1 MPSQLPLDMLIGLA
15 KDNTDEAARELGRL
29 SAERNNAEQQLN
41 MLQDYRQ
48 DYLQRMQT
56 AMQSGMSAADCHNY
70 QRFIAT
76 LDDAIDQQRAV
87 LEQAATHLEQGKER
101 WREERRK
108 LNSLDALAQRQQQVV
123 AREDARR
130 EQRLNDEYS
139 ARLVR
144 QGAGLH

>member
-15 KDNTDEAARELGRL
+15 KDSTDEAARELGRL

-76 LDDAIDQQRAV
+76 LDDAIGQQRHV
-87 LEQAATHLEQGKER
+87 LLPVEAPVVQVRLNWQQQK
-101 WREERRK
+101 RK
-108 LNSLDALAQRQQQVV
+108 LNSFDTLAQRESRTQ
-123 AREDARR
+123 ALLEARR
-130 EQRLNDEYS
+130 EQRVNDEYS

-144 QGAGLH
+144 RQAGF

>member
-1 MPSQLPLDMLIGLA
+1 MLISLA
-15 KDNTDEAARELGRL
+15 KDHTDEAAKQLGGL
-29 SAERNNAEQQLN
+29 HVARNNAEQQLT
-41 MLQDYRQ
+41 MLNDYRA
-48 DYLQRMQT
+48 DYLLRLQN
-56 AMQSGMSAADCHNY
+56 AMMTGMSAADCHNY

>member
-1 MPSQLPLDMLIGLA
+1 MPSQRPLDTLIGLA
-15 KDNTDEAARELGRL
+15 KDQTDEAARVLGSL
-29 SAERNNAEQQLN
+29 HVARNNAERQLS
-41 MLQDYRQ
+41 MLNDYRA
-48 DYLQRMQT
+48 DYLQRLQT
-56 AMQSGMSAADCHNY
+56 AMMSGMSAADCHNY

-76 LDDAIDQQRAV
+76 LDDAIEQQRAV
-87 LEQAATHLEQGKER
+87 LEQAATHLEEGKTR

-108 LNSLDALAQRQQQVV
+108 LNSFDALAQRQQQVQ

-144 QGAGLH
+144 VGAGLH

>member
-1 MPSQLPLDMLIGLA
+1 MPSQLPLDTLIGLA
-15 KDNTDEAARELGRL
+15 KDHTDEAARRLGSL
-29 SAERNNAEQQLN
+29 HAARNNAEQQLT
-41 MLQDYRQ
+41 MLHDYRS
-48 DYLQRMQT
+48 DYLQRLQD
-56 AMQSGMSAADCHNY
+56 AMMSGMSAADCHNY
-70 QRFIAT
+70 QRFIGT

-87 LEQAATHLEQGKER
+87 LEQAATHLEEGKSH

-108 LNSLDALAQRQQQVV
+108 LSSFDALAQRQQQLQ

-144 QGAGLH
+144 VGAGIH

>member
-1 MPSQLPLDMLIGLA
+1 MPSQLPLDMLISLAQDHTDQAAKQLGGLHVA
-15 KDNTDEAARELGRL
+15 
-29 SAERNNAEQQLN
+29 RNNAEQQLT
-41 MLQDYRQ
+41 MLNDYRA
-48 DYLQRMQT
+48 DYLQRLQN
-56 AMQSGMSAADCHNY
+56 AMMTGMSAADCHNY

-108 LNSLDALAQRQQQVV
+108 LNSFDALAQRQQQVQ

-144 QGAGLH
+144 RGGGLH